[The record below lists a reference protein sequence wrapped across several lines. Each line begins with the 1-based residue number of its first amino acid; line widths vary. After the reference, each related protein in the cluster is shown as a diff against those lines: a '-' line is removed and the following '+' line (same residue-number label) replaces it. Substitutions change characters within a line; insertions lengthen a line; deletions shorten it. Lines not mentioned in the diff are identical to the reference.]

1 MNKKKIISLIL
12 AMIAAIACVFTLTS
26 CDCKHKK
33 YISTVVA
40 PTCTEDGYTLHTCK
54 KCGHEYKDSVVTKT
68 GHKPSEVIESDGTT
82 HWNVCTVCKGR
93 ANVSEHTYGEGAV
106 KVQPSGTTKGSAV
119 YTCTVCGHETTK
131 ALSSGDISHQHAYD
145 YSNMLNDN
153 DSHWY
158 ECPTC
163 HERTE
168 VQPHKWDDGKIN
180 YVGDTIYDLSVK
192 YVESTTYTCLIC
204 GAEKTVDSAETSETD
219 VVYSYVPSMHSYV
232 VTGYVGDKADVE
244 IDRIYK
250 GLPVFAIWAE
260 AFKDNKTLTKITI
273 PNTVLRIAPFAFEGC
288 ENLSEVNISDFSSFD
303 IMSKAF
309 YGAGSAAD
317 ELVVNFNVPDN
328 DKRKLTIGEKAF
340 MGANLKS
347 ISLPD
352 GSADIG
358 ESAFKDCKSLTS
370 VNFGESVSIGN
381 YAFENCTA
389 LAGVS
394 LPAKTTALGE
404 GAFRGDTALTS
415 VKFNVS
421 EVVDQASKKSTDK
434 TDLTEISAEAFLN
447 CSALTSV
454 TIPKGVATIGKYA
467 FASCTSVTSVELGES
482 VNKVN
487 DGAFYNCVK
496 IADLTVEGSFGAVT
510 TSNKIFYDA
519 GKDGSGITLKVKG
532 GASIPENFFM
542 PLNRSN
548 VPNITEIKF
557 VYDHTND
564 KKVVEFKYN
573 YLPNVKN
580 ITVDREIVLTKKVN
594 GTTGTTAVT
603 VTFKGCEN
611 LETITLPLEKNI
623 GCYFDSNKYQEGK
636 EPKNYTEITQKLSID
651 SSTKYYIPSSLKT
664 VNVVG
669 NNVPDSAFSG
679 CKGLDIDISNVNKD
693 ESLLI
698 VQVLIGDYAFEG
710 CDLDHITLSD
720 NLGNIGNH
728 AFENC
733 ANITDLTKFSNVT
746 GSIGSYAFA
755 NTDLTSVEIPSMVYS
770 INSYTFSG
778 CTKLTSVDIHSK
790 VRSIGAY
797 AFKNCSTLTSVTV
810 PNSVTSYGDGVFYN
824 CNSLT
829 TMTLPLH
836 DEKLEF
842 VKLFKYDTTS
852 SSNYSVPS
860 SLTTVTVSSGSIG
873 SYAFNNCD
881 DIRTINLNNTNI
893 IREKAF
899 YGCSSL
905 TSMNIPSTV
914 NSYGIGAFYGCNSLT
929 TMTLPLNGID
939 REFVKLFKYDTTSSS
954 NDSVPSSL
962 KTVTVSSGKVGNYAF
977 QGAKVT
983 NVDVSKCTSLGNYMF
998 DKCYNLTSVT
1008 FPAVSTSSYGYG
1020 RYFNESTGNAN
1031 TNTITI
1037 NGYTRH
1043 IPKNLRNVTIKATN
1057 NTTTVGSYAFQGFS
1071 MITSVTLDGITTINS
1086 YAFDGCSR
1094 LTSVTIPNSVTS
1106 IGNSAFYGCIGLTSI
1121 EFKGTT
1127 AQWDSV
1133 SKGSGW
1139 NSNTGA
1145 YTVHCTDGDVQ
1156 KS

>member
-12 AMIAAIACVFTLTS
+12 AMTAAVACVFTLTS

-33 YISTVVA
+33 LISTVVA
-40 PTCTEDGYTLHTCK
+40 PTCTEAGYTLHKCK
-54 KCGHEYKDSVVTKT
+54 KCGYETKDNEVEALGHTPGDVVESDSVN
-68 GHKPSEVIESDGTT
+68 
-82 HWNVCTVCKGR
+82 HWNVCTVCNGR
-93 ANVSEHTYGEGAV
+93 ADVTAHTYGEGAV

-131 ALSSGDISHQHAYD
+131 ALSSSDISHQHAYD
-145 YSNMLNDN
+145 YENMLNDN

-180 YVGDTIYDLSVK
+180 YVGDAIYDLSVK

-204 GAEKTVDSAETSETD
+204 GAEKTVESAETSETD
-219 VVYSYVPSMHSYV
+219 VVYSYVPVMHSYV
-232 VTGYVGDKADVE
+232 VTDYVGEAAEVIVDG
-244 IDRIYK
+244 IHK
-250 GLPVFAIWAE
+250 GLPVVAIWSE
-260 AFKDNKTLTKITI
+260 AFKDNKTLTKITL
-273 PNTVLRIAPFAFEGC
+273 PNTIMGIAAFAFEGC
-288 ENLSEVNISDFSSFD
+288 ENLAEVNVSEFTYFTIGKKAFYGCGTAADEFTVNFNATGSDDCSLTIDEMAFMNSNIKSIYFPEGETVID
-303 IMSKAF
+303 SKAF
-309 YGAGSAAD
+309 YGCEALSSVD
-317 ELVVNFNVPDN
+317 LRDN
-328 DKRKLTIGEKAF
+328 ETVILD
-340 MGANLKS
+340 S
-347 ISLPD
+347 
-352 GSADIG
+352 
-358 ESAFKDCKSLTS
+358 
-370 VNFGESVSIGN
+370 
-381 YAFENCTA
+381 AFENCT
-389 LAGVS
+389 S
-394 LPAKTTALGE
+394 LNSITLPGKTRTLGE
-404 GAFRGDTALTS
+404 AAFRGDTALNS
-415 VKFNVS
+415 VKFDTYR
-421 EVVDQASKKSTDK
+421 VVVNKERADEKVIDK

-447 CSALTSV
+447 CSALTSI
-454 TIPKGVATIGKYA
+454 TIPKGVATIGEYA
-467 FASCTSVTSVELGES
+467 FASCTSVTSVELDES

-519 GKDGSGITLKVKG
+519 GKDGSGITLTVKG

-580 ITVDREIVLTKKVN
+580 ITVDKEIILTKR
-594 GTTGTTAVT
+594 GTTDINSGA
-603 VTFKGCEN
+603 FKGCEN

-623 GCYFDSNKYQEGK
+623 GYYFDSNNYKDGK
-636 EPKNYTEITQKLSID
+636 EPKNYTKITQKSSID
-651 SSTKYYIPSSLKT
+651 SSTKYYVPSSLKT

-679 CKGLDIDISNVNKD
+679 CERLYIDISEVNKD
-693 ESLLI
+693 ESSYSSS
-698 VQVLIGDYAFEG
+698 VNIGDYAFEG
-710 CDLDHITLSD
+710 CDINHITLSD
-720 NLGNIGNH
+720 NLENIGDH

-746 GSIGSYAFA
+746 GIGSYAFA
-755 NTDLTSVEIPSMVYS
+755 NTDLTSAVIPSYVDR
-770 INSYTFSG
+770 IASYTFKD
-778 CTKLTSVDIHSK
+778 CEKLTSVDIHNEVYS
-790 VRSIGAY
+790 VGAY
-797 AFKNCSTLTSVTV
+797 AFENCSALTSVAV
-810 PNSVTSYGDGVFYN
+810 PNSVTSYGDGVFYG

-836 DEKLEF
+836 GERLEF
-842 VKLFKYDTTS
+842 VNLFKYYTTS
-852 SSNYSVPS
+852 TYSSDYYNVPS
-860 SLTTVTVSSGSIG
+860 SLTTVTVSGGSVG
-873 SYAFNNCD
+873 SYAFQ
-881 DIRTINLNNTNI
+881 
-893 IREKAF
+893 E
-899 YGCSSL
+899 
-905 TSMNIPSTV
+905 
-914 NSYGIGAFYGCNSLT
+914 
-929 TMTLPLNGID
+929 
-939 REFVKLFKYDTTSSS
+939 
-954 NDSVPSSL
+954 
-962 KTVTVSSGKVGNYAF
+962 
-977 QGAKVT
+977 AKVT

-1020 RYFNESTGNAN
+1020 RYFNEFTGNAN

-1086 YAFDGCSR
+1086 YAFDGCSE

-1106 IGNSAFYGCIGLTSI
+1106 IGSYAFDGCSGLTSVTI
-1121 EFKGTT
+1121 PNGVTSIGSYAFRDCIRLTSIKFNGTVD
-1127 AQWDSV
+1127 QWNAV

-1139 NSNTGA
+1139 DSNTGA
-1145 YTVHCTDGDVQ
+1145 YTVHCTGGDVQ